1 MMKVLLSLFV
11 FMFLST
17 PDISEVRKLY
27 PDAAKSENAAKE
39 FHRKLFKISNEN
51 DMTLW
56 AYKGASFTLLA
67 KFTNKIPDKI
77 SNLKEGTRYI
87 EAAVLSE
94 PNNIEVRLIRL
105 SVQESVA
112 RIVNYRKN
120 KNEDKTFILSHYM
133 DLNGSLKEYVKN
145 FILRSKSFSEVE
157 KKALK

>member
-67 KFTNKIPDKI
+67 KFANKIPDKI